1 MPTLVRPGVPT
12 LPQPGSTALPLAP
25 GPASL
30 QLSGMGRFSPM
41 AAPPTSPPPGPP
53 PPPPPGVPKPP
64 QPPPDPPVPENP
76 EDGAS
81 LQPFSMFDLTGPLS
95 LDRINP
101 DQARFMNDAAQ
112 AVQSGDRDAIF
123 SLFVRDPS
131 ISRFGDLS
139 DPFVGNLALQV
150 FPNLWPEL
158 FPEGTT
164 GGEAIFR
171 IQRLLDGQGQ
181 TGGGEGGGE
190 GAGGGAG
197 GAVGGGFGGG
207 FGGGGGGFGGGG
219 GGGGGGGFTF
229 TPPNIPVP
237 GGGGPAFPQLG
248 GAPDDFAQSIENTLR
263 GFIQGQGSI
272 DANQISGGK
281 LEELGT
287 QGLERTIETGGFD
300 PALMDKIATSLREN
314 LVSSEQ
320 SGLEKLQEQ
329 LLRRGVTGAG
339 LEGFDTS
346 RFIETGRAETARNL
360 RDVATQMGLSAADR
374 QLSASQQAAI
384 QGSIQ
389 RGQNVDVARQNVLTV
404 MDAINT
410 STGRSLGIADVELR
424 NLAENRLFADMIAD
438 NNLDAAKFV
447 ENVKLARAG
456 NTNALIAMML
466 QFAGSLAG
474 GEVA

>member
-1 MPTLVRPGVPT
+1 MATA
-12 LPQPGSTALPLAP
+12 GSSALAP
-25 GPASL
+25 
-30 QLSGMGRFSPM
+30 
-41 AAPPTSPPPGPP
+41 APPSANTAPGLPPV
-53 PPPPPGVPKPP
+53 GVPKPP
-64 QPPPDPPVPENP
+64 QPPQAPPVPVNP
-76 EDGAS
+76 EAGARV
-81 LQPFSMFDLTGPLS
+81 QPLSMFDLTGPLS

-101 DQARFMNDAAQ
+101 DQVRFMN
-112 AVQSGDRDAIF
+112 AVAEASQGLDMDRLVE
-123 SLFVRDPS
+123 LFGNQGTDLGM
-131 ISRFGDLS
+131 FQDLS
-139 DPFVGNLALQV
+139 DPFVGNLALQA
-150 FPNLWPEL
+150 FPHVDPQR
-158 FPEGTT
+158 FEGAS
-164 GGEAIFR
+164 GQEAMHR
-171 IQRLLDGQGQ
+171 IQKILAGLGPGEPSPEDAAANQHIFPGGVGGGGA
-181 TGGGEGGGE
+181 TGGGV
-190 GAGGGAG
+190 GGGA
-197 GAVGGGFGGG
+197 AA
-207 FGGGGGGFGGGG
+207 GGGGGGFGGPGGGFAGGG

-263 GFIQGQGSI
+263 GFIQGQGAI

-287 QGLERTIETGGFD
+287 QGLEGIIETGGFD
-300 PALMDKIATSLREN
+300 PKLMDQVATSLREN

-384 QGSIQ
+384 QGSVQ